1 MSIAAGNT
9 ADTATFALT
18 PTDDEVVEGDET
30 LSVAGTTTVTGL
42 TVTDTEISLTDD
54 DGSAT
59 VTIDDASAAEGDTIT
74 FTVTL
79 DKAVQGGLTVTPG
92 FSGGTAASHRLHGE
106 HGTR

>member
-1 MSIAAGNT
+1 M
-9 ADTATFALT
+9 
-18 PTDDEVVEGDET
+18 VEGDET

-92 FSGGTAASHRLHGE
+92 FSGGTAASTDYTANTARDAVHRHGV
-106 HGTR
+106 RDA